1 MKSPHLLWSQYSKT
15 MYTLATQR
23 EFIAQHYHTDERD
36 DEKKLKSFRY
46 KAELMIEGDDLDQ
59 QGYVVDFDELGAQF
73 DGVLD
78 EYRDQTLSELSDFD
92 DLNPSIEHFCRI
104 LCEKMDDALYAPN
117 VTAISMKLWENDIA
131 WVAYDLERE

>member
-1 MKSPHLLWSQYSKT
+1 
-15 MYTLATQR
+15 MYTLAIQR

-73 DGVLD
+73 DGVLPVSSASNVRRMVP
-78 EYRDQTLSELSDFD
+78 ERTLSPGRPDICSTG
-92 DLNPSIEHFCRI
+92 IVRR
-104 LCEKMDDALYAPN
+104 AN
-117 VTAISMKLWENDIA
+117 VLP
-131 WVAYDLERE
+131 